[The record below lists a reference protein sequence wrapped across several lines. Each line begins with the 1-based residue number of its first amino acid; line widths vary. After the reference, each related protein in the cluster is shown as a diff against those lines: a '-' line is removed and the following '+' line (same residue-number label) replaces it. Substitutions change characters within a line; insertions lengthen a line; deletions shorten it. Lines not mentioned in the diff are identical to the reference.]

1 MVVRDY
7 RELRVYQSAFEGA
20 VQIHE
25 ISKRFPP
32 EERYGLTSQI
42 RRSSQSV
49 CANIAE
55 AWRKRRYPAHFVS
68 KLSDP
73 DQESAETIVWLDLCK
88 AFGYITDAEH
98 TELADR
104 YDHICSQLTLMMD
117 EPEKW
122 CPKPK

>member
-7 RELRVYQSAFEGA
+7 RKLRVYQSAFEGA
-20 VQIHE
+20 VIIHE

-32 EERYGLTSQI
+32 KERYALTSQI
-42 RRSSQSV
+42 RRSSQAV

-68 KLSDP
+68 KLSDS
-73 DQESAETIVWLDLCK
+73 DQESAETIVWLDFCK
-88 AFGYITDAEH
+88 AFGYISDTEH
-98 TELADR
+98 TQLTDR
-104 YDHICSQLTLMMD
+104 YDHICSQLTLMMG

-122 CPKPK
+122 CPKSK